1 MKNNKSA
8 IMAYVLVIVAML
20 AAVYAV
26 YADSDE
32 LAVTFAGTNYDPTV
46 DTCAIAAS
54 SYSPTESG
62 TTAVTVRFNAS
73 DTNGVA
79 DLNNTLAKADLDDAT
94 TFSAL
99 YESASNTTRTSS
111 NIDADTKEYT
121 CTVQMQYWYS
131 PTTNYSARC
140 SAGDNND
147 TTLVTAN
154 QNNAFAYAQLVA
166 STADGTAVGFGT
178 IASGNYSTNVSDAN
192 SPVTLTNT
200 GNIALATVSLTG
212 ANATATGKPNINV
225 GQFLVDDDAVVAGAQ
240 TLTAVLQQITGVTVP
255 IEDSTPGGNTDS
267 LWAWFNVPATLEPG
281 DYTSTWTLTE
291 AA

>member
-1 MKNNKSA
+1 MKNNKLAVMASA
-8 IMAYVLVIVAML
+8 LVIVAML

-26 YADSDE
+26 YADSDN

-46 DTCAIAAS
+46 DTCAIATS
-54 SYSPTESG
+54 SYSPTETG

-79 DLNNTLAKADLDDAT
+79 DLNDTLAKADLDDAV
-94 TFSAL
+94 TFTAL
-99 YESASNTTRTSS
+99 YESASNTSCTSS
-111 NIDADTKEYT
+111 NIDADTKQYT
-121 CTVQMQYWYS
+121 CTINMQYWYS
-131 PTTNYSARC
+131 ATNYSARC

-147 TTLVTAN
+147 TALVTAN
-154 QNNAFAYAQLVA
+154 HNNAFAYAQLVA
-166 STADGTAVGFGT
+166 SSADGTAVGFGT
-178 IASGNYSTNVSDAN
+178 IASGNYNTNVSDAN

-200 GNIALATVSLTG
+200 GNVALATVSLTG
-212 ANATATGKPNINV
+212 VNATATGKPNIDV
-225 GQFLVDDDAVVAGAQ
+225 GQFLIDDDSGVAGAQ
-240 TLTAVLQQITGVTVP
+240 VLTAVSQQITGVTVP
-255 IEDSTPGGNTDS
+255 VEDSTPGGNTDS

>member
-1 MKNNKSA
+1 MKNNKST
-8 IMAYVLVIVAML
+8 IMASVLVIVAML

-32 LAVTFAGTNYDPTV
+32 LAVTFAGTNYDPTTDNCIV
-46 DTCAIAAS
+46 STN

-62 TTAVTVRFNAS
+62 TTAVTVKFNVT

-79 DLNNTLAKADLDDAT
+79 DLNNTLAKADLDDAL

-99 YESASNTTRTSS
+99 YESATGTSCS
-111 NIDADTKEYT
+111 TSDIDADTRQYT
-121 CTVQMQYWYS
+121 CTVNMQYWYS

-140 SAGDNND
+140 SAGDKND
-147 TTLVTAN
+147 STLVTAN
-154 QNNAFAYAQLVA
+154 HNNAFAYAQLVA
-166 STADGTAVGFGT
+166 STADGAAVGFGT
-178 IASGNYSTNVSDAN
+178 ITNAAYSTNVSDAN

-200 GNIALATVSLTG
+200 GNVALATVSLTG
-212 ANATATGKPNINV
+212 ANATATGKPNIDV
-225 GQFLVDDDAVVAGAQ
+225 GQFLADDDSGVAGAQ
-240 TLTAVLQQITGVTVP
+240 TLTTSSQQITGVTVP
-255 IEDSTPGGNTDS
+255 LEDSTPGGNTDS

>member
-1 MKNNKSA
+1 MKNNKST
-8 IMAYVLVIVAML
+8 MMVSVLVIVAML

-32 LAVTFAGTNYDPTV
+32 LAVTFAGTNYDPTADNCV
-46 DTCAIAAS
+46 VATNA
-54 SYSPTESG
+54 YSPTESG
-62 TTAVTVRFNAS
+62 TTAVTVKFNVS

-79 DLNNTLAKADLDDAT
+79 DLNNTLAKADLDDAL

-99 YESASNTTRTSS
+99 YQSATGTSCTAAD
-111 NIDADTKEYT
+111 IDADTRQYT
-121 CTVQMQYWYS
+121 CTVNMQYWYS

-140 SAGDNND
+140 SAGDKND
-147 TTLVTAN
+147 STLVTAN
-154 QNNAFAYAQLVA
+154 HNNAFAYAQLVA

-178 IASGNYSTNVSDAN
+178 ITNTQYSTNVSDAN

-212 ANATATGKPNINV
+212 ANATATGKPNIDV
-225 GQFLVDDDAVVAGAQ
+225 GLFLTDDDATVAAAQ
-240 TLTAVLQQITGVTVP
+240 VLTAISQQITGVTVP
-255 IEDSTPGGNTDS
+255 LEDSTPGGNTDS
-267 LWAWFNVPATLEPG
+267 LWTWFNVPATLEPG